1 MSVKDDG
8 TLRTFKTGATRDTGK
23 DKLEPHGFLSPE
35 ALHRFS
41 EYMHKHRKQSD
52 GSLRD
57 PDNWKKGM
65 PQEEYVKSL
74 LRHAMDFW
82 AVLEGQGNPLYD
94 TAESDPEEIACAI
107 MFNVQGWLHENLK
120 RGKKTSI
127 LCQSCGDPIRA
138 VSEYDGRYYFCSQA
152 CAERWLCASA

>member
-82 AVLEGQGNPLYD
+82 AVLEGQGNP
-94 TAESDPEEIACAI
+94 
-107 MFNVQGWLHENLK
+107 
-120 RGKKTSI
+120 
-127 LCQSCGDPIRA
+127 
-138 VSEYDGRYYFCSQA
+138 SEHTKP
-152 CAERWLCASA
+152 